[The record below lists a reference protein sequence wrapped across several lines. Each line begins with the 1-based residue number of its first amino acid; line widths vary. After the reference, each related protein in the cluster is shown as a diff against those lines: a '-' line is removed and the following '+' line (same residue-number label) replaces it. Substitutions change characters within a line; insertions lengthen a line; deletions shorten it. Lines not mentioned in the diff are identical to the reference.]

1 MHFNTFGVGG
11 EGGGGRAYI
20 RAAYN
25 DQMYFLVYSREM
37 GL

>member
-1 MHFNTFGVGG
+1 MHFNTFGVG
-11 EGGGGRAYI
+11 GGGGRAYI